1 MRSVCLSLCSD
12 IEINMTS
19 LELALTR
26 QNANI
31 LRNLERNLELVNRL
45 KRMNKE
51 LDIAASHW
59 NS

>member
-31 LRNLERNLELVNRL
+31 LKNLDRNLELVNRL